1 MKQRLSKEH
10 TLGSLGERMN
20 ERVPKRSCTAVNA
33 EERSRE
39 REKERERER
48 ERPNN
53 TIQRRKRKIKQMV
66 REEERES
73 IGSVK

>member
-33 EERSRE
+33 EERNRE
-39 REKERERER
+39 RERERER

>member
-39 REKERERER
+39 RERERESVNVQIIR
-48 ERPNN
+48 Y
-53 TIQRRKRKIKQMV
+53 K
-66 REEERES
+66 EEKEKS
-73 IGSVK
+73 NKW

>member
-1 MKQRLSKEH
+1 MRESQRGVAQQIML
-10 TLGSLGERMN
+10 
-20 ERVPKRSCTAVNA
+20 KREA
-33 EERSRE
+33 E
-39 REKERERER
+39 RES

-53 TIQRRKRKIKQMV
+53 TIQRRKRKTKQMV

>member
-39 REKERERER
+39 RERERVS

-53 TIQRRKRKIKQMV
+53 TIQRRKRKTKQMV

-73 IGSVK
+73 IGYVK

>member
-33 EERSRE
+33 EERNR
-39 REKERERER
+39 ERERER
-48 ERPNN
+48 ER
-53 TIQRRKRKIKQMV
+53 
-66 REEERES
+66 ERA
-73 IGSVK
+73 

>member
-20 ERVPKRSCTAVNA
+20 EKCQRGVAQQLMLKREA
-33 EERSRE
+33 
-39 REKERERER
+39 ERERVR

>member
-39 REKERERER
+39 RERERER

>member
-1 MKQRLSKEH
+1 MRECQRGVAQQLM
-10 TLGSLGERMN
+10 L
-20 ERVPKRSCTAVNA
+20 KREA
-33 EERSRE
+33 
-39 REKERERER
+39 ERERVR